1 MDIHVAMLH
10 FLQSKKT
17 LQFAGSNLSFF
28 SAIKRY
34 VKFRKHNFFT
44 ITMTV
49 AVVRRVP
56 EKMITPTFTYL
67 TGTALT
73 MAVFETL

>member
-1 MDIHVAMLH
+1 MDVREIH
-10 FLQSKKT
+10 KT
-17 LQFAGSNLSFF
+17 
-28 SAIKRY
+28 
-34 VKFRKHNFFT
+34 FT
-44 ITMTV
+44 ITMTY

-56 EKMITPTFTYL
+56 EKMKTATFTYL